1 MYKCRLTYDEWK
13 CMISKDRIGKQV
25 DWPQLKGY
33 LGLLTIN
40 QVSEKQVWRYNEK
53 DVIVCDN
60 NYHWLSVM
68 PKDDFYCITAM
79 MDDNYKM
86 QVCYIDMIDT
96 QGYDSDDVPYFY
108 DLYLDL
114 VVYPNGDII
123 VDDMDELEAAYE
135 KHHISK
141 EQYECALQTADR
153 LKKGLLSDIESFKN
167 YIQVL
172 LERLLEGKAG
182 RL

>member
-1 MYKCRLTYDEWK
+1 
-13 CMISKDRIGKQV
+13 MISKDRIGKQV

-53 DVIVCDN
+53 
-60 NYHWLSVM
+60 
-68 PKDDFYCITAM
+68 
-79 MDDNYKM
+79 
-86 QVCYIDMIDT
+86 DMIDT